1 MSWTNPKK
9 PSTRSRFTWRRGTT
23 VRWAASSRPKEFFT
37 LPGVAIGLAILVA
50 VAFTDVA
57 FGWRSFFTRDFANF
71 GYPIAY
77 HVHESYRAGE
87 IPLWNPYNVAGL
99 PFLAQ
104 WNTLTLYPLSLTYVL
119 LPLPWSLNFF
129 NMLHLYLG
137 AFGVFFLARSCMIPA
152 AAAAV
157 ASVGY
162 R

>member
-1 MSWTNPKK
+1 MSDTA
-9 PSTRSRFTWRRGTT
+9 SAAQSET
-23 VRWAASSRPKEFFT
+23 AASTRPKEFFT

-104 WNTLTLYPLSLTYVL
+104 WTTLTLYPLSLIYVL

-129 NMLHLYLG
+129 NLLHLYLG
-137 AFGVFFLARSCMIPA
+137 GFGMFCLARRWMNHA
-152 AAAAV
+152 GATVV
-157 ASVGY
+157 AL
-162 R
+162 